1 MFNGNDMF
9 YFFVELWHWLRLH
22 GNVTIIQILLL
33 HRRLNAG
40 MQSRVR
46 NRLITNVTIITE
58 ATVTWR
64 YCYTKNSNH

>member
-1 MFNGNDMF
+1 MA
-9 YFFVELWHWLRLH
+9 LAT
-22 GNVTIIQILLL
+22 VTWKCNNNKNIIV
-33 HRRLNAG
+33 RRLNAG

-64 YCYTKNSNH
+64 YCYMKNSNIRWVY